1 MKLEDILTL
10 VKAGYT
16 REEIDKLE
24 KPEAPA
30 GHTNTL
36 PETPETPKP
45 AATGTQPAKAPEE
58 TPKPAQETPK
68 PAQET
73 PKPAAPETAGNEQIM
88 GAINALT
95 AAIQKM
101 NVQTA
106 SIPGGGEELTPED
119 MIANIINPPL
129 KPKGGK

>member
-16 REEIDKLE
+16 REEIAKLE

-30 GHTNTL
+30 AAPL
-36 PETPETPKP
+36 SETPDKPTP

-58 TPKPAQETPK
+58 APKPAPETPK
-68 PAQET
+68 PT
-73 PKPAAPETAGNEQIM
+73 APETTGDDRVL

-101 NVQTA
+101 NVQSS
-106 SIPGGGEELTPED
+106 SIPGGDDPEPTPED
-119 MIANIINPPL
+119 ILANIINPP
-129 KPKGGK
+129 KT